1 MQERMTAAEYRELV
15 QKGKRHKYNA
25 QRTEVDGI
33 MFDSK
38 AEALYYQELLL
49 LKRAG
54 EVIDIQLQP
63 RFILQDSF
71 TKNGK
76 KYPKVEYVADFLVT
90 YGDGRQEVIDVKGFK
105 TPVYKLKR
113 AWFEGKY
120 PELTI
125 KEV

>member
-15 QKGKRHKYNA
+15 QKVKRHKYNA

-90 YGDGRQEVIDVKGFK
+90 YGDGRQEVIDVKGYK

-113 AWFEGKY
+113 TWFEAKY

-125 KEV
+125 REV